1 MIIVY
6 DRDSQN
12 VAYFKTKDVMCD
24 YLLEKYCKFDKY
36 TPLILKRL
44 SKKELMNMRK
54 KELMNMRL
62 DDINFLFNCALT
74 IKIEAVAEGELFQL

>member
-6 DRDSQN
+6 DQDSQN

-24 YLLEKYCKFDKY
+24 YLIEKYCKFDKY
-36 TPLILKRL
+36 TPLTLKRL
-44 SKKELMNMRK
+44 SK

-62 DDINFLFNCALT
+62 DDINFLFNWALT
-74 IKIEAVAEGELFQL
+74 IKIDTVAEGELFYL